1 MIIVL
6 MGVSGCGKTTIGTNL
21 ARCLNWEYQEGDA
34 LHPQKNIVKMSE
46 GIPLNDDDRKPWI
59 ARIADWIETRCIAG
73 RDGVI
78 SCSALKEV
86 YRQTIRGTQTDLQF
100 VYLRGSRELLSDRL
114 AYRKDHFM
122 PPNLLESQLELL
134 EEPSIDEQAMVVTID
149 STPEKI
155 VQQICDSLGLS

>member
-86 YRQTIRGTQTDLQF
+86 YRQTIRGTQTDVQF

-155 VQQICDSLGLS
+155 VQKICDSLGLS

>member
-86 YRQTIRGTQTDLQF
+86 YRQTIRGTQTDVQF

-134 EEPSIDEQAMVVTID
+134 EEPSIDEQAMVVPID

-155 VQQICDSLGLS
+155 VQKICDSLGLS

>member
-1 MIIVL
+1 
-6 MGVSGCGKTTIGTNL
+6 
-21 ARCLNWEYQEGDA
+21 
-34 LHPQKNIVKMSE
+34 MSE

-86 YRQTIRGTQTDLQF
+86 YRQTIRGTQTDVQF

-114 AYRKDHFM
+114 ANRKDHFM

-155 VQQICDSLGLS
+155 IQKICDSLGLS

>member
-34 LHPQKNIVKMSE
+34 LHPQTNIVKMSE

-86 YRQTIRGTQTDLQF
+86 YRQTIRGTQTDVLF

-155 VQQICDSLGLS
+155 VQKICDSLRLS

>member
-21 ARCLNWEYQEGDA
+21 VRRLNWEYQEGDA

-134 EEPSIDEQAMVVTID
+134 EEPSIDEQTMVVTID

-155 VQQICDSLGLS
+155 VQKIRDSLRLS

>member
-21 ARCLNWEYQEGDA
+21 ARRLNWEYQEGDA

-155 VQQICDSLGLS
+155 VQKICDSLGLS

>member
-1 MIIVL
+1 
-6 MGVSGCGKTTIGTNL
+6 
-21 ARCLNWEYQEGDA
+21 
-34 LHPQKNIVKMSE
+34 MSE

-155 VQQICDSLGLS
+155 VQKICDSLGLS

>member
-1 MIIVL
+1 
-6 MGVSGCGKTTIGTNL
+6 
-21 ARCLNWEYQEGDA
+21 
-34 LHPQKNIVKMSE
+34 MSE

-86 YRQTIRGTQTDLQF
+86 YRQTIRGTQTDVQF
-100 VYLRGSRELLSDRL
+100 VYLRAAENYSDRL
-114 AYRKDHFM
+114 AIGKIISCHQTSLKV
-122 PPNLLESQLELL
+122 NELL